1 MVIGIKHGSEMAKR
15 KIEIGGTGP
24 TFSHSGKVFF
34 VEQPQIWKLRRD
46 FLIFTAV

>member
-1 MVIGIKHGSEMAKR
+1 MDQKWPKERLKSAER
-15 KIEIGGTGP
+15 DQP
-24 TFSHSGKVFF
+24 SHTAGRFFF